1 MMLSTSIWLVGGR
14 HGGPGEGEQ
23 EASNCCSVSGQN
35 VELRGG
41 YAVLLPEP
49 QDYSQR
55 LRGLHREIWEGVEPQ
70 EYVRQERDAWR
81 T

>member
-1 MMLSTSIWLVGGR
+1 MPVRVKVSKKHQIAVPSAVRKQFGIKSGD
-14 HGGPGEGEQ
+14 EQ
-23 EASNCCSVSGQN
+23 V
-35 VELRGG
+35 RGG
-41 YAVLLPEP
+41 YAILLPEP

-70 EYVRQERDAWR
+70 EYVRQEREAWQ

>member
-1 MMLSTSIWLVGGR
+1 MAVR
-14 HGGPGEGEQ
+14 VK
-23 EASNCCSVSGQN
+23 VSKKNQIAVPSAVRKQFDIKSGDALL
-35 VELRGG
+35 VELRDG
-41 YAVLLPEP
+41 YAVPLPEP

-70 EYVRQERDAWR
+70 EYVRHEREAWQ